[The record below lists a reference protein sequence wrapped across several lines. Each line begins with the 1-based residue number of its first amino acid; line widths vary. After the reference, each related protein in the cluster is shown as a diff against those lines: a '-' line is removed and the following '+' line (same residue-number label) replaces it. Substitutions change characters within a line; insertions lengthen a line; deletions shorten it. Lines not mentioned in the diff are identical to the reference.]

1 MGGAHHNIRNIKCQS
16 IRKVES
22 HWLSVLRAEG
32 WLSGKQSPGFP
43 KALGLIL
50 STGEKGK
57 DEFPVFQYLEVTL
70 CVVV

>member
-32 WLSGKQSPGFP
+32 VAKWEAVTWLSQGPGFDSQHWG
-43 KALGLIL
+43 K
-50 STGEKGK
+50 GERRVSS
-57 DEFPVFQYLEVTL
+57 FSVS
-70 CVVV
+70 

>member
-1 MGGAHHNIRNIKCQS
+1 
-16 IRKVES
+16 
-22 HWLSVLRAEG
+22 
-32 WLSGKQSPGFP
+32 
-43 KALGLIL
+43 LIL

>member
-1 MGGAHHNIRNIKCQS
+1 M
-16 IRKVES
+16 
-22 HWLSVLRAEG
+22 